1 MGDMVNQEQVVGD
14 SLNLRGRKWPL
25 AGQGMQRPT
34 ERNRS
39 RCRRN
44 VYPEHAIAL
53 AVDATNKLTKIVD
66 HLSATL
72 PEDMHT
78 RSRQASNVLALCEE
92 TGHSNKVTR
101 HHIAHMLQQR

>member
-1 MGDMVNQEQVVGD
+1 MDARDCDRGPLQDESLAMGDMVNQEQVVGD

-53 AVDATNKLTKIVD
+53 AVDATYKND
-66 HLSATL
+66 
-72 PEDMHT
+72 DN
-78 RSRQASNVLALCEE
+78 R
-92 TGHSNKVTR
+92 
-101 HHIAHMLQQR
+101 

>member
-1 MGDMVNQEQVVGD
+1 MDARDCDRGFLQDESLAMGDMVNQEQVVGD

-53 AVDATNKLTKIVD
+53 AVDATYKSDEN
-66 HLSATL
+66 
-72 PEDMHT
+72 
-78 RSRQASNVLALCEE
+78 R
-92 TGHSNKVTR
+92 
-101 HHIAHMLQQR
+101 